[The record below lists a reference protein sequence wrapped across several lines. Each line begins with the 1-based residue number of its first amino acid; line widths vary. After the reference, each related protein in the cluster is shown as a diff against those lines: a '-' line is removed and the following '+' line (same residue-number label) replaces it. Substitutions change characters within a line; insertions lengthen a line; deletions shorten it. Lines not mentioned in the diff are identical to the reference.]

1 MGFLA
6 RSGLIKKRPTFL
18 QTDCMI
24 LKKRDLKIRESI
36 FDDAGDIQ

>member
-1 MGFLA
+1 MRRGPT
-6 RSGLIKKRPTFL
+6 KKRPTFL

-24 LKKRDLKIRESI
+24 LKKKDLKIRESN